1 MAEFKLPTEV
11 IDLPSKGLLYPKDNP
26 LSEGKI
32 EIKYMTAKEED
43 ILSNVSYIQKG
54 IVLDKLFESLIVSKV
69 NYDDLL
75 IGDKNAVMIAARVL
89 GYGNEYTFDY
99 NGKQE
104 TVDLSQLDFVKV
116 NENDWTNGNNFSF
129 QFPNSKTNITF
140 KLLNHGDEQKI
151 LKEVNSL
158 KKLKKDS
165 DSTLSTRLKY
175 MITSVEGDDTTKT
188 IRDFVDNYLLARD
201 SRALREY
208 INTINPDIDLSF
220 FPEGGESKRAIPIGL
235 SLFWPDVNKL
245 S

>member
-26 LSEGKI
+26 VSEGKI

-220 FPEGGESKRAIPIGL
+220 FPDGSKISRSIPININF
-235 SLFWPDVNKL
+235 FWPDV
-245 S
+245 

>member
-1 MAEFKLPTEV
+1 MAEFKLPTEI
-11 IDLPSKGLLYPKDNP
+11 IDLPSKGLLYPKDSA

-75 IGDKNAVMIAARVL
+75 IGDKNAIMIAARVL

-116 NENDWTNGNNFSF
+116 NEKEWVNGNNFSF
-129 QFPNSKTNITF
+129 QFPNSKTNVTF

-175 MITSVEGDDTTKT
+175 MITSVEGDETTKT

-208 INTINPDIDLSF
+208 IKTINPDIDLTF
-220 FPEGGESKRAIPIGL
+220 FPENGESKRAIPIGL
-235 SLFWPDVNKL
+235 SLFWPDVN
-245 S
+245 

>member
-1 MAEFKLPTEV
+1 MAEFKLPTEI
-11 IDLPSKGLLYPKDNP
+11 IDLPSKGLLYPKDSP

-75 IGDKNAVMIAARVL
+75 IGDKNAIMIAARVL

-116 NENDWTNGNNFSF
+116 NEKEWVNGNNFSF
-129 QFPNSKTNITF
+129 QFKFPTNF
-140 KLLNHGDEQKI
+140 
-151 LKEVNSL
+151 S
-158 KKLKKDS
+158 
-165 DSTLSTRLKY
+165 
-175 MITSVEGDDTTKT
+175 
-188 IRDFVDNYLLARD
+188 
-201 SRALREY
+201 
-208 INTINPDIDLSF
+208 
-220 FPEGGESKRAIPIGL
+220 
-235 SLFWPDVNKL
+235 
-245 S
+245 

>member
-1 MAEFKLPTEV
+1 MAEFKLPTEI

-75 IGDKNAVMIAARVL
+75 IGDKNAIMIAARVL

-116 NENDWTNGNNFSF
+116 NEKEWVNGNNFSF

-175 MITSVEGDDTTKT
+175 MITSVEGDETTKT

-208 INTINPDIDLSF
+208 IKTINPDIDLTF
-220 FPEGGESKRAIPIGL
+220 FPENGESKRAIPIGL
-235 SLFWPDVNKL
+235 SLFWPDVN
-245 S
+245 

>member
-1 MAEFKLPTEV
+1 MAEFKLPTEI
-11 IDLPSKGLLYPKDNP
+11 IDLPSKGLLYPKDSP

-75 IGDKNAVMIAARVL
+75 IGDKNAIMIAARVL

-116 NENDWTNGNNFSF
+116 NEKEWVNGNNFSF
-129 QFPNSKTNITF
+129 QFPNSKTNVTF

-175 MITSVEGDDTTKT
+175 MITSIEGDETTKT

-208 INTINPDIDLSF
+208 IKTINPDIDLTF
-220 FPEGGESKRAIPIGL
+220 FPENGESKRAIPIGL
-235 SLFWPDVNKL
+235 SLFWPDVN
-245 S
+245 

>member
-1 MAEFKLPTEV
+1 MAEFKLPTEI
-11 IDLPSKGLLYPKDNP
+11 IDLPSKGLLYPKDSP

-75 IGDKNAVMIAARVL
+75 IGDKNAIMIAARVL

-99 NGKQE
+99 NSKQE

-116 NENDWTNGNNFSF
+116 NEKEWVNGNNFSF

-175 MITSVEGDDTTKT
+175 MITSVEGDETTKT

-208 INTINPDIDLSF
+208 IKTINPDIDLTF
-220 FPEGGESKRAIPIGL
+220 FPENGESKRAIPIGL
-235 SLFWPDVNKL
+235 SLFWPDVN
-245 S
+245 

>member
-1 MAEFKLPTEV
+1 MAEFKLPTEI
-11 IDLPSKGLLYPKDNP
+11 IDLPSKGLLYPKDSP

-75 IGDKNAVMIAARVL
+75 IGDKNAIMIAARVL

-220 FPEGGESKRAIPIGL
+220 FPEDGESKRAIPIGL

>member
-116 NENDWTNGNNFSF
+116 NEKEWVNGNNFSF
-129 QFPNSKTNITF
+129 QFPNSKTNVTF

-175 MITSVEGDDTTKT
+175 MITSVEGDETTKT

-208 INTINPDIDLSF
+208 IKTINPDIDLTF
-220 FPEGGESKRAIPIGL
+220 FPENGESKRAIPIGL
-235 SLFWPDVNKL
+235 SLFWPDVN
-245 S
+245 

>member
-1 MAEFKLPTEV
+1 MAEFKLPTEI
-11 IDLPSKGLLYPKDNP
+11 IDLPSKGLLYPKDSP

-75 IGDKNAVMIAARVL
+75 IGDKNAIMIAARVL

-116 NENDWTNGNNFSF
+116 NEKEWVNGNNFSF
-129 QFPNSKTNITF
+129 QFPNSKTNVTF

-175 MITSVEGDDTTKT
+175 MITSVEGDETTKT

-208 INTINPDIDLSF
+208 IKTINPDIDLTF
-220 FPEGGESKRAIPIGL
+220 FPENGESKRAIPIGL
-235 SLFWPDVNKL
+235 SLFWPDVN
-245 S
+245 

>member
-1 MAEFKLPTEV
+1 MAEFKLPTEI

-75 IGDKNAVMIAARVL
+75 IGDKNAIMIAARVL

-116 NENDWTNGNNFSF
+116 NEKEWVNGNNFSF
-129 QFPNSKTNITF
+129 QFPNSKTNVTF

-175 MITSVEGDDTTKT
+175 MITSVEGDETTKT

-208 INTINPDIDLSF
+208 IKTINPDIDLTF
-220 FPEGGESKRAIPIGL
+220 FPENGESKRAIPIGL
-235 SLFWPDVNKL
+235 SLFWPDVN
-245 S
+245 